1 MIIRDAFNDT
11 VIQGL
16 SRDKRQEA
24 DVKDENQGKFGQH
37 LISLIKT

>member
-16 SRDKRQEA
+16 SLRDKRQEA
-24 DVKDENQGKFGQH
+24 DVKDEN
-37 LISLIKT
+37 